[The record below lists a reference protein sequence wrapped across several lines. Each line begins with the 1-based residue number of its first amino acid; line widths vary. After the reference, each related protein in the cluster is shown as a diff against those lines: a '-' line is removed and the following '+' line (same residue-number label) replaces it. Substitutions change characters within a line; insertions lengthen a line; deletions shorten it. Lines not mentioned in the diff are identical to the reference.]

1 MSATAGAVTAVA
13 LTIEPTGGSDQP
25 TSQPIV
31 LASLTG

>member
-1 MSATAGAVTAVA
+1 MSATVGAVTAVA

-31 LASLTG
+31 LASLSG